1 MSFRGLRG
9 QYFKEAHMQ
18 GEGNYGSTQSSGQGA
33 SAVGNPGGSIQDAM
47 DASRSK
53 LAAAY
58 AAMQERS
65 NQALSGAQGY
75 IQERPLQSVIY
86 AASIGAVIG
95 FVAGMLLGGE
105 RSDNSWYRR
114 WW

>member
-1 MSFRGLRG
+1 MAVDTTYSSNQAAGNG
-9 QYFKEAHMQ
+9 Q
-18 GEGNYGSTQSSGQGA
+18 
-33 SAVGNPGGSIQDAM
+33 SADNRAIGNPGGSIQDAM
-47 DASRSK
+47 EASRNR

-65 NQALSGAQGY
+65 SEVLHGAEGY
-75 IQERPLQSVIY
+75 IQNRPFQAVIY

-95 FVAGMLLGGE
+95 LVAGLMLGG
-105 RSDNSWYRR
+105 SDRGDGSWHRR